1 MAIDYFEEWV
11 QSEYDRDKYPAKTS
25 PRLDLLKS
33 KDECVRADEA
43 YRVCV
48 LHYGVQKKA
57 TDDLTRTI
65 IENCLFLK
73 LPNGATVISCLSN
86 LRNELI
92 FRPVLDVITDA
103 VNNLDYTNYGRQ
115 INLASNALVNF
126 RFIDQLPYQ
135 LDIKEEI
142 ISICSKI
149 IEKELLKFP
158 EVETPKRKDGM
169 PDMRY
174 KTAYEPKEAYE
185 WLKYLKKEAKG
196 IIETVNK
203 WE

>member
-11 QSEYDRDKYPAKTS
+11 GSEFERDKYQAKTP

-43 YRVCV
+43 CRVCV

-73 LPNGATVISCLSN
+73 L

-92 FRPVLDVITDA
+92 FRPLLDVITDA
-103 VNNLDYTNYGRQ
+103 VNNLDYTNYGKQ
-115 INLASNALVNF
+115 IRLARNALHNF
-126 RFIDQLPYQ
+126 RFIDELPYQ

-174 KTAYEPKEAYE
+174 KTAYEPKLFEMSQKS
-185 WLKYLKKEAKG
+185 LKSEAKK
-196 IIETVNK
+196 IMEIVDK

>member
-11 QSEYDRDKYPAKTS
+11 QSEYDRDKYQAKTS

-142 ISICSKI
+142 ISICSSLKLGHVGNSFN
-149 IEKELLKFP
+149 LL
-158 EVETPKRKDGM
+158 
-169 PDMRY
+169 
-174 KTAYEPKEAYE
+174 
-185 WLKYLKKEAKG
+185 LLL
-196 IIETVNK
+196 
-203 WE
+203 